1 VETAAA
7 IPVALFRPIRAV
19 KPGRDASWCLHS
31 GERATRVPAF
41 LGAYL
46 RPGDGLAEF
55 GLTEFLI
62 ACQGDTRRSLL
73 LHAAIGYAA
82 QPKRSKNGE
91 WLVRAEVPGATAS
104 PRALLIAG
112 DAIRRYF
119 YLPDRS
125 ASLYDILGCPPDADP
140 ATLRMAWR
148 VRNVELAGNDRECA
162 RAERA
167 FNVLAHPELRHCC
180 DAMRVDDD
188 AAPLFPYGGFG
199 SILVEGKLADDV
211 FFVHRILAY
220 RPEMRQR
227 RFSLLLRQC
236 EFLADRVVC
245 RDPRRHIDVSLDANL
260 LPDLH
265 WDLTWNQWRHWLKSR
280 IEVDSAFAYSGRY
293 QLQNGEWVLRRWLSA
308 IPSRIKV
315 RLPEGLAADVAKARA
330 IHQLLGENA
339 EVVQRVRTLIE
350 QQPAEHTQV
359 QKWFDELSVSTHLRP
374 QHVNWQPD
382 YDAYYFDQLRRNATT
397 WFLFRREFLFVMPHV
412 LVSEVPESG
421 HATYIFA
428 KPTNLDAFLAR
439 YATSTR
445 EDIRHN
451 RANRG
456 GDLGFVGRVVRGNRK
471 KRWLANVLKFAG
483 ERADYVPAL
492 D

>member
-1 VETAAA
+1 MPA
-7 IPVALFRPIRAV
+7 PLFRPIRAV
-19 KPGRDASWCLHS
+19 KPGRDAFSCLHS
-31 GERATRVPAF
+31 GDHVTRVPAF

-46 RPGDGLAEF
+46 RPGDSLAEF
-55 GLTEFLI
+55 GPTEVLI
-62 ACQGDTRRSLL
+62 APQGARRSLL
-73 LHAAIGYAA
+73 LHAAISYAA
-82 QPKRSKNGE
+82 QPKLSKNGE
-91 WLVRAEVPGATAS
+91 WLIRAEVPAATAS

-112 DAIRRYF
+112 DALRRYF
-119 YLPDRS
+119 YLLDRS
-125 ASLYDILGCPPDADP
+125 ASLYDILGCPPDGGPD
-140 ATLRMAWR
+140 TLRMAWR
-148 VRNVELAGNDRECA
+148 VRNVETAGNVQETA
-162 RAERA
+162 VAERA
-167 FNVLAHPELRHCC
+167 FNVLAHPELRRCYG
-180 DAMRVDDD
+180 AMCVDDD

-199 SILVEGKLADDV
+199 SILVEGNLADGV

-227 RFSLLLRQC
+227 KFSLLLRRC

-245 RDPRRHIDVSLDANL
+245 RDPRRHVEVSLDANL

-280 IEVDSAFAYSGRY
+280 IEVDSAFAHSGKY
-293 QLQNGEWVLRRWLSA
+293 QFHNGEWVLRRWLSA

-315 RLPEGLAADVAKARA
+315 RLPEGLAADVEKARA

-339 EVVQRVRTLIE
+339 DIVQRVRALIE
-350 QQPAEHTQV
+350 KQPVEHTQV
-359 QKWFDELSVSTHLRP
+359 QRWFDELGVSVRLRP

-421 HATYIFA
+421 HATYVFA
-428 KPTNLDAFLAR
+428 KPANLDAFLAR
-439 YATSTR
+439 YATSAR

-471 KRWLANVLKFAG
+471 KRWLANVLKLAG
-483 ERADYVPAL
+483 EKADYVAAL